1 MNVPTLLDSA
11 DPELLN
17 LVQIENMNGLATN
30 LRSHADV
37 YGSTANVE
45 ALEGVDNSLNELFNY
60 IRFLP
65 VAPPNRVTSSAEE
78 SVRSFSRSAINVLD
92 GIMRRNEML
101 GDTIAAQD
109 QKIVEQQSKIDEA
122 GRVIESQKSRL
133 DQAISNNQYVFS
145 QGEAERS
152 KQFIEQSS
160 KWEKDRLETNT
171 TEAKKRED
179 LEWGLREKDSAFMK
193 ALEERAQSVMQEMK
207 RLESDTKRIF
217 GVVGNTTQSGEY
229 RNAADDDAK
238 AANKL
243 RLLAFILMC
252 IMATVATVSFV
263 YSLFHPEIDWKS
275 FGFRLGTTL
284 ILAIPAVYAAQE
296 SAKHRQREATNRRIH
311 LELAAIDAY
320 LELLPEAK
328 KHEIKAALTDKF
340 FGREEKLVPD
350 NNKETSHVLLKII
363 EEAMK
368 NLTKPQK

>member
-1 MNVPTLLDSA
+1 MFKHARVGRGIAYFRTLLDSA

-133 DQAISNNQYVFS
+133 DQAISRFFRFS
-145 QGEAERS
+145 SLCCPGYSFMSYYSAVCCPEFRS
-152 KQFIEQSS
+152 PTARKC
-160 KWEKDRLETNT
+160 T
-171 TEAKKRED
+171 
-179 LEWGLREKDSAFMK
+179 G
-193 ALEERAQSVMQEMK
+193 
-207 RLESDTKRIF
+207 
-217 GVVGNTTQSGEY
+217 
-229 RNAADDDAK
+229 
-238 AANKL
+238 
-243 RLLAFILMC
+243 
-252 IMATVATVSFV
+252 
-263 YSLFHPEIDWKS
+263 
-275 FGFRLGTTL
+275 
-284 ILAIPAVYAAQE
+284 
-296 SAKHRQREATNRRIH
+296 
-311 LELAAIDAY
+311 
-320 LELLPEAK
+320 
-328 KHEIKAALTDKF
+328 
-340 FGREEKLVPD
+340 
-350 NNKETSHVLLKII
+350 
-363 EEAMK
+363 
-368 NLTKPQK
+368 